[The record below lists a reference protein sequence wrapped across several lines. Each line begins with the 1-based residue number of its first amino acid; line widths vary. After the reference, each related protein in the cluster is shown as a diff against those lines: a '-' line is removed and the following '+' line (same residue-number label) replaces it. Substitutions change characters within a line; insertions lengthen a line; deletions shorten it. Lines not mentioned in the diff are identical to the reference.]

1 MIRMSDVFIS
11 YAHSTQ
17 AQARQV
23 AEALRALGHDVWWD
37 EENPLHRPFSAA
49 INEHARDAKA
59 VLVLWSNDALQS
71 DWVHAEAD
79 VARQARVLVQVSLD
93 GCLPP
98 IPFNQTPYADLTG
111 WTGDTKAP
119 AWRKVVAS
127 VNELVGDERTAAV
140 PVAAAEKRVSLN
152 ALAPRK
158 RMFAGLLLGGVAVA
172 IAATWYGLATSSHP
186 ARPDAA
192 SSETTTTSVKDNTPD
207 DFANRP
213 AIAVLPFENRSD
225 DPKHA
230 IFADGLAESLIS
242 RLSAWRAFPVIG
254 RTSSFHYRGD
264 VDIKR
269 VAKELNVRYVVQ
281 GSVQREADRI
291 RVSAQLI
298 DAQSGANVWSQT
310 YDRNVADL
318 FDLQDEIS
326 ASIAAPLVG
335 DLTRAEAK
343 RAQSRGSQNVDAWSV
358 WQLGEQHEVGFTPE
372 DIAAARPFFEQAI
385 ALEPQFASAHARLAH
400 TLVWETQFGLAT
412 SPKHNL
418 TLALESARRA
428 VALDPLDPLAHDA
441 LAFALLISKDTSNGL
456 ASAQRAVDLNPSSPE
471 AWSLLGYAKWLAGD
485 PKGCIAANDWA
496 LRLDPQ
502 SALIPGIYENLSD
515 AYWGLGEYEVG
526 LEYARK
532 ILAVKP
538 DYYWAHVDI
547 ALNSVGLGRLDE
559 AKAAIDEARR
569 VQPDLSLE
577 MIRQRSGI
585 VRPEIIARHSA
596 ALHEAGLN

>member
-1 MIRMSDVFIS
+1 MFDVVIS
-11 YAHSTQ
+11 HAQSTVPLV
-17 AQARQV
+17 RQI
-23 AEALRALGHDVWWD
+23 ADSLRGLGHTVWWD
-37 EENPLHRPFSAA
+37 EDLPVHRPYSQM
-49 INEHARDAKA
+49 IEERLRGAKA
-59 VLVLWSNDALQS
+59 VIVIWSKDAV
-71 DWVHAEAD
+71 DGTWVRSEAEI
-79 VARQARVLVQVSLD
+79 ARAAGTLVQISV
-93 GCLPP
+93 GGTLPP
-98 IPFNQTPYADLTG
+98 LPFNGIQFADMTG
-111 WTGDTKAP
+111 WTGDASAP
-119 AWRKVVAS
+119 GWRKVVAS
-127 VNELVGDERTAAV
+127 VSDLVGIDR
-140 PVAAAEKRVSLN
+140 AAAIPS
-152 ALAPRK
+152 APVETRSSFTAFTARK
-158 RMFAGLLLGGVAVA
+158 RMFAALLLGGVAVA
-172 IAATWYGLATSSHP
+172 IVATWYGLTTASHP
-186 ARPDAA
+186 AQSTGSEEASKGTLTTGTADA
-192 SSETTTTSVKDNTPD
+192 
-207 DFANRP
+207 FANRP
-213 AIAVLPFENRSD
+213 AVAVLPFENRSD